1 MDTRVNEN
9 IGLLEEVRPTAKQKI
24 TMWRS
29 ITSEP
34 ILFLYSIV
42 YMVNLTIL
50 PQLVLHKVLLQNEN
64 GGGVNNSTSLVN
76 VTTTMVP
83 TGNVKHS
90 PEIKKLA
97 SDWWYAVLASAQIP
111 AIFTVLIWGPISDAI
126 GRKKAMIV
134 IPIVSILQNIIFVL
148 CSHFMSS
155 HVIFLCIGML
165 LACLFGELPGV
176 IALSCSFIADVT
188 RGKKSETRIARMAF
202 VEFSINLAGIPAG
215 LFGGHLLKSMGFV
228 SVFCLSICVNILL
241 LLYIIFILPDP
252 TKLNNNVEDQYKE
265 NKSYSMENG
274 SKSNQQQHPELSTT
288 TDSPAS
294 KSPIDWDLFKPH
306 KQIQKV
312 FKLVTSKE
320 RRSYVLPALANFL
333 CVIYAFTGELS
344 ITALFLK
351 GEPLNFG
358 ANYIGYYFAN
368 QAVIR
373 SIGVVATTQIAY
385 HVVKATEMSTI
396 MFCTCSQIVCF
407 VLIGASN
414 TTLFVFLVNIAGFAT
429 PGPMSVLRSY
439 ISKQVPQDK
448 VGTVLAACASI
459 EATSYTLNLITLQ
472 IYNHTLEWFHGTAFM
487 FLAFMSFLGLCISTA
502 IRFTSKNHDKE

>member
-1 MDTRVNEN
+1 M
-9 IGLLEEVRPTAKQKI
+9 
-24 TMWRS
+24 
-29 ITSEP
+29 
-34 ILFLYSIV
+34 F
-42 YMVNLTIL
+42 
-50 PQLVLHKVLLQNEN
+50 
-64 GGGVNNSTSLVN
+64 
-76 VTTTMVP
+76 
-83 TGNVKHS
+83 
-90 PEIKKLA
+90 
-97 SDWWYAVLASAQIP
+97 
-111 AIFTVLIWGPISDAI
+111 
-126 GRKKAMIV
+126 V
-134 IPIVSILQNIIFVL
+134 IPVVSILQNIIFVL

-155 HVIFLCIGML
+155 HVVFLCIGMF

-188 RGKKSETRIARMAF
+188 RGKKAETRISRMAF

-215 LFGGHLLKSMGFV
+215 LFGGHLLESMGFV
-228 SVFCLSICVNILL
+228 AVFCLSIGVNILL

-252 TKLNNNVEDQYKE
+252 TKLNNQIDHDKE
-265 NKSYSMENG
+265 KKGYSMENRG
-274 SKSNQQQHPELSTT
+274 YQQEETEPSATVE
-288 TDSPAS
+288 SPAS
-294 KSPIDWDLFKPH
+294 NLPTKTDIDWNLFKPH
-306 KQIQKV
+306 KQIHKV

-320 RRSYVLPALANFL
+320 RRAYVLPALANFL

-351 GEPLNFG
+351 GEPLNFS
-358 ANYIGYYFAN
+358 ADFIGYYFAN

-396 MFCTCSQIVCF
+396 MFCICSQIVCF

-414 TTLFVFLVNIAGFAT
+414 TTLFVFLVNITGFAV

-487 FLAFMSFLGLCISTA
+487 FLAFMSFLGLCISTG
-502 IRFTSKNHDKE
+502 IRFTSKKNDKVIQ